1 CVLEL
6 AGDVGRRPE
15 RRQRVGGLPTP
26 VTRIAKLEEDLGAF
40 LWAVDSE
47 LQRGAQPRRRLV
59 EGQRGDGR
67 PSREHVVLD
76 CTLGATEGRGGG
88 EVMRE
93 IGERP
98 AGARL
103 GGLERLS
110 HPKMKLR
117 SPYPREPVV
126 ERPPDELVREAP
138 GQAA

>member
-1 CVLEL
+1 M
-6 AGDVGRRPE
+6 A
-15 RRQRVGGLPTP
+15 
-26 VTRIAKLEEDLGAF
+26 RIAKLEEDLGAF
-40 LWAVDSE
+40 LRVADPQP
-47 LQRGAQPRRRLV
+47 QRGAQPRRRLV
-59 EGQRGDGR
+59 EGERGDGG

-76 CTLGATEGRGGG
+76 CALGATKGRGGG

-110 HPKMKLR
+110 HPKMELR
-117 SPYPREPVV
+117 SPDPGQPVV
-126 ERPPDELVREAP
+126 ERPPHELVGEAP